1 MTLFASW
8 RPSSDRDD
16 LLRFRSEI
24 GDIQRSDW
32 RQRDGRHPRF
42 DNDQY
47 ALPGIPGL
55 HRGRGDNLILV
66 DGDQLVVLDRHRCRS
81 RSRRFRG
88 DGGASWPR
96 GGRGR
101 PGFGHRKVQVMLS
114 SPMFVQFLLGHS
126 RKRAI
131 RMWTWKLALSIV
143 IAGDVLLQVGLSVR
157 GVGTVEPSALKRP

>member
-1 MTLFASW
+1 MRRGGLRAKYCVRYIFYKDARLPVS
-8 RPSSDRDD
+8 PSSDRDD

-114 SPMFVQFLLGHS
+114 SPMFVQFLLRHS

-131 RMWTWKLALSIV
+131 LKGEAFFRV
-143 IAGDVLLQVGLSVR
+143 RVLLPLIR
-157 GVGTVEPSALKRP
+157 NH